1 MRAER
6 GFNLPSIPPQWQL
19 LLSLDELHLFVFPC
33 VSPALHRLLLLLQS
47 PPFSLRDPQS
57 RGFSDPFEESLWCWA
72 RCSRSTARLLLLAS
86 SLSFPAIQTLA
97 FKVKSSPLAV
107 WGLNYL
113 LKIRHQFGITE
124 KGLQLRKE
132 SFFFSHLYI
141 LVELKRTW
149 HYAYKFLYDIN
160 NSVIGCGNG

>member
-57 RGFSDPFEESLWCWA
+57 RGFSAPFEGILSLI
-72 RCSRSTARLLLLAS
+72 
-86 SLSFPAIQTLA
+86 LSF
-97 FKVKSSPLAV
+97 FPLV
-107 WGLNYL
+107 IYFFHRFLNA
-113 LKIRHQFGITE
+113 
-124 KGLQLRKE
+124 
-132 SFFFSHLYI
+132 SHLQRI
-141 LVELKRTW
+141 SGAELDAPDPQRDC
-149 HYAYKFLYDIN
+149 FCLPRL
-160 NSVIGCGNG
+160 